1 MNFQATI
8 NSKQRC
14 FRPSFFCAALLP
26 VLFFFSMMTA
36 DGKYNDYSGNKPS
49 AFRDYKQVM
58 IWDSEIL
65 EALQGLKGR
74 LMFSTGSCFS
84 GGFVDDLTKLDH
96 AAVVTA
102 NNWHGFGLSL
112 YDFLPGQTDTRGF
125 HDDYMNAFRQK
136 AETPPSFETAYLAAR
151 DTLRETD
158 GSVWYWGG
166 VEFPQFGASGSGAEG
181 TLVYQPGNRAI
192 LFSGMWSG
200 NEYYVTSFDNT
211 IAGGREMLMNDYGW
225 PAEAVITLFS
235 DGKAP
240 PDRPISWSLSGAGTK
255 ENLLNAMKSAAADLG
270 PENTL
275 AVFVIAHGRS
285 SAIMTSRLSGD
296 RQTIEYLLIPNGRSI
311 TPEGRTY
318 TAANYGC
325 TQVEITELKDVW
337 SLNYQIIFPDSL
349 KGWSWR
355 IDTEKRS
362 LFLEADDPLDEDL
375 WLSPGSEY
383 VIQLQYHRALSD
395 NEVGQAGWILWLP
408 EGGGGPP
415 FMSDYG
421 RPGDGAWG
429 IGEHVPGGPSL
440 GSPDPASW
448 GHEWETGGDGWIMVP
463 APTGDSGD
471 SGCFINTLMQGGIG
485 FAY

>member
-1 MNFQATI
+1 MSFSPNARL
-8 NSKQRC
+8 KQMS
-14 FRPSFFCAALLP
+14 FGPSFFSAALLT
-26 VLFFFSMMTA
+26 VLCFSAATA
-36 DGKYNDYSGNKPS
+36 VWGEYNDYSLNKPS
-49 AFRDYKQVM
+49 AFRDYQQVM

-65 EALQGLKGR
+65 NALKGLKGT

-102 NNWHGFGLSL
+102 NNWHGFGMSL

-125 HDDYMNAFRQK
+125 HDDYMNAFR
-136 AETPPSFETAYLAAR
+136 ETGQGGPTFETAYLAAR
-151 DTLRETD
+151 DTIRETD
-158 GSVWYWGG
+158 GYIWYWGG
-166 VEFPQFGASGSGAEG
+166 VEFPQFGASGSGAVG
-181 TLVYQPGNRAI
+181 TLGYQPGNRAI

-211 IAGGREMLMNDYGW
+211 IAGGRDMLMNDYGW
-225 PAEAVITLFS
+225 PADAIVTLFS

-240 PDRPISWSLSGAGTK
+240 PDRPISWSLSGTGTK

-285 SAIMTSRLSGD
+285 SAVMTSGISDD

-311 TPEGRTY
+311 APEGRTY
-318 TAANYGC
+318 PAADYGC
-325 TQVEITELKDVW
+325 TQVEITGLKDIW
-337 SLNYQIIFPDSL
+337 PENYQIIFPDSL
-349 KGWSWR
+349 NGWTWR
-355 IDTEKRS
+355 IDTGKRS
-362 LFLEADDPLDEDL
+362 LFLEAEDPSDQDA
-375 WLSPGSEY
+375 WLSPGTEY
-383 VIQLQYHRALSD
+383 VIQLKYRRALSD

-408 EGGGGPP
+408 EGGGGPL

-429 IGEHVPGGPSL
+429 MGEHVPGGPAL
-440 GSPDPASW
+440 GSPDPSSW
-448 GHEWETGGDGWIMVP
+448 GHGWETGGDGWIMVP
-463 APTGDSGD
+463 APTTNSDD
-471 SGCFINTLMQGGIG
+471 SGCFIRTLYGR
-485 FAY
+485 